1 MAETNE
7 FDFIVIGSGAGG
19 GPLACRLA
27 EAGYRVCVL
36 EAGGDEVDANYH
48 VPVLHAKASE
58 DPAMRWDF
66 FVRHYGDTKLQER
79 DSKYTPGQD
88 GVLYPRCS
96 TLGGCTAHNAMIMVY
111 PHNSDWDYI
120 QRLTGDVS
128 WSATT
133 MRKHFEK
140 LERCEY
146 ASPTGKPL
154 AHRPWL
160 RAIQRFL
167 YRLLPSSNPGRHG
180 FDGWAT
186 TNTAD
191 PTIALP
197 DTGLLHVVKSAA
209 KEALERGGLPDRA
222 ELKSL
227 LDPNDWRVVS
237 DRGERAGEGVRMVPL
252 FTSGGRRRG
261 TREFLRE
268 TAAALPDRLI
278 IRTRCLVTRILFDG
292 SKRAT
297 GVEYVEGARL
307 YRADRTIPPGE
318 PTEPLPERR
327 ELRCRREVIVCGGAF
342 NTPQILKL
350 SGVGPAAELA
360 RFGIPVV
367 ADRPGVGENLQDR
380 YEVGVVYQLKKD
392 FALLAGATFTA
403 PAPGQQ
409 GDPYYRQWEK
419 GRGVYTTN
427 GAVVGVIARSSPDQP
442 DPDLFIFGLPS
453 EFRGYAPGYSDGLG
467 HFSNRFTWAVLK
479 AHTDNRAG
487 SVTLRSRDPRVPPL
501 VNFRYF
507 EEGSDTQQDDLKAV
521 VSGVKFA
528 REIMERVQ
536 GEVAAELVPG
546 PAADDDAKIAD
557 FVRREAWG
565 HHASCTCPIGTPDD
579 PRAVLDSEFRV
590 MGVSGVRVV
599 DASVFPRIPGF
610 FIVSAIYMVSEK
622 AAEVIIAEH
631 RARPDRG
638 APAGQTGASRD
649 A

>member
-1 MAETNE
+1 MAESQE
-7 FDFIVIGSGAGG
+7 YDFIVIGSGAGG
-19 GPLACRLA
+19 GPAACRLA
-27 EAGYRVCVL
+27 EAGFTVCVL
-36 EAGGDEVDANYH
+36 EAGGDEADPCYH

-66 FVRHYGDTKLQER
+66 FVRHYGDQALQKR
-79 DSKYTPGQD
+79 DSKYTPEQD

-154 AHRPWL
+154 AHQPWL

-167 YRLLPSSNPGRHG
+167 YRFVPASNPGRHG
-180 FDGWAT
+180 FTGWAT

-191 PTIALP
+191 PAIALP
-197 DTGLLHVVKSAA
+197 DHELLRVVKSAA

-261 TREFLRE
+261 TREFLTE
-268 TAAALPDRLI
+268 TARAHPDKLT
-278 IRTRCLVTRILFDG
+278 IRTRCLATRILFDD
-292 SKRAT
+292 SRRAT
-297 GVEYVEGARL
+297 GVEFVEGARL

-318 PTEPLPERR
+318 PADPLPPRQTI
-327 ELRCRREVIVCGGAF
+327 RCRREVIVSGGAF

-360 RFGIPVV
+360 RLGIPVV

-380 YEVGVVYQLKKD
+380 YEVGVMYELKKD
-392 FALLAGATFTA
+392 FALLEGATFSA
-403 PAPGQQ
+403 PGPGQQ
-409 GDPYYRQWEK
+409 PDPYYRQWEK

-427 GAVVGVIARSSPDQP
+427 GAVVGVIARSSEDQP

-453 EFRGYAPGYSDGLG
+453 EFRGYAPGYSDVLG
-467 HFSNRFTWAVLK
+467 HFRNRFTWAVLK
-479 AHTDNRAG
+479 AHTDNHAG

-507 EEGSDTQQDDLKAV
+507 EEGSDAQQDDLKAV
-521 VSGVKFA
+521 VSGVKFV
-528 REIMERVQ
+528 REIMDRVR
-536 GEVAAELVPG
+536 GDVTAELVPG

-579 PRAVLDSEFRV
+579 PRAVLDSAFRV

-599 DASVFPRIPGF
+599 DASVFPKIPGF
-610 FIVSAIYMVSEK
+610 FIVSAIYMISEK

-631 RARPDRG
+631 RT
-638 APAGQTGASRD
+638 APADPTGASR
-649 A
+649 AR